1 MGQVKLRADAS
12 YGYIDTSNSLLRL
25 DETNKI
31 LHVWTGSSWTELLTE
46 EAYSASIY
54 NKTAAFF
61 SVAVPAYGTALAFD
75 SSGNLYWA
83 VTPYYDG
90 TTYSL
95 TSYVYKITPNGM
107 ITTFASQATTGAVHT
122 ALQFD
127 SSGNLYWSVI
137 LHDVDVTS
145 YVYKITSG
153 GTKTTFASQVI
164 SGAAP
169 VATDLIFDSSGN
181 LYWVI
186 TVSNNNTDW
195 STRTSYLYKITSGGT
210 KTEFATHSGNGV
222 RGTSLAFDT
231 SGNLYWAVTNY
242 YNGTTFNHTSYVYKI
257 TSGGTKTTFASEATS
272 GSMGTA
278 LTFDS
283 SGNLY
288 WAITNRYNGTTYN
301 LTSYVYKITPGGTKT
316 SFASQATNG
325 AHKTDLIFDSSGN
338 LFWAMNNQY
347 NGTTYNLTSYVYKI
361 TPGGTKTTF
370 AYTPTSNSPTGK
382 LLIDSNDNLY
392 WAVSNA
398 FNNVTSNLVSF
409 LYKITPAGKMLPIES
424 VLNSTYCDIQFDSIG
439 NLYWAIDEYYSTFY
453 ASYKVNSYVYVLY
466 KSYFE

>member
-257 TSGGTKTTFASEATS
+257 TSGGTKTTFASQATN
-272 GSMGTA
+272 GAMGTS
-278 LTFDS
+278 LVFDS

-288 WAITNRYNGTTYN
+288 WAIANVYDSSAETNNTN
-301 LTSYVYKITPGGTKT
+301 SYIYKIT
-316 SFASQATNG
+316 S
-325 AHKTDLIFDSSGN
+325 
-338 LFWAMNNQY
+338 
-347 NGTTYNLTSYVYKI
+347 
-361 TPGGTKTTF
+361 GGTKTTF
-370 AYTPTSNSPTGK
+370 TARMLTGCMSTSIKYDSLGNLFWFVGDGLFSNVAQSSGLFKISSTGNSIPIASIDTIIRGSGGSSMILDSSDNIYTTAGIFRSHETYN
-382 LLIDSNDNLY
+382 
-392 WAVSNA
+392 
-398 FNNVTSNLVSF
+398 NNVT
-409 LYKITPAGKMLPIES
+409 LYITRKGI
-424 VLNSTYCDIQFDSIG
+424 
-439 NLYWAIDEYYSTFY
+439 
-453 ASYKVNSYVYVLY
+453 
-466 KSYFE
+466 